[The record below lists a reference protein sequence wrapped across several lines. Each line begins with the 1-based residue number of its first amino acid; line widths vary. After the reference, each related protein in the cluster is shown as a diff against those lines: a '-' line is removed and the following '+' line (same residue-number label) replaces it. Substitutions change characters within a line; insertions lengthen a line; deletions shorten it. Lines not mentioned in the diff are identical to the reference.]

1 MHFSKT
7 LQLWM
12 PHEEGQDIAIEV
24 VSKEVDF
31 IDTVMEYV
39 HRRNACV
46 QAGGHIGM
54 YPIRLAKYFKTVY
67 TFEPNTNN
75 WECLV
80 KNTKVYPNIIVLNK
94 GLSDKKGEE
103 IFLLDKNPDGRANS
117 GSAFVKDKEY
127 PEYDLKEFNSE
138 VLRLDD
144 VITEQIDFIQLDVEG
159 HEYEVLKGATELIKK
174 YKPILMLEGHIK
186 HHKMLELL
194 KSWGYYFILS
204 KDADGVFKK

>member
-1 MHFSKT
+1 MHFSET

-24 VSKEVDF
+24 ISKEVDF

-67 TFEPNTNN
+67 TFEPNTKN

-80 KNTKVYPNIIVLNK
+80 KNTKAYPNIIVLNK

-103 IFLLDKNPDGRANS
+103 TFLLDKNPDGRANS
-117 GSAFVKDKEY
+117 GSAFVKDGDFDLPSFTKE
-127 PEYDLKEFNSE
+127 
-138 VLRLDD
+138 VIALDD
-144 VITEQIDFIQLDVEG
+144 VITEQVDFIQLDVEG
-159 HEYEVLKGATELIKK
+159 HEYEVLKGAEQIIKK
-174 YKPILMLEGHIK
+174 YKPVLMLEGHIK
-186 HHKMLELL
+186 HEQMLALL

-204 KDADGVFKK
+204 KDSDGVFKK